1 MSISSASTIT
11 NKMKKKIVF
20 LILTG
25 LFLFSCQKSDV
36 PDEIMDYLN
45 NMSLNKAME
54 ETKTIVYD
62 FENEVYEK
70 KEKVS
75 STQMHLVY
83 DKRNEEDFS
92 KKQVETYSLNDIVY
106 HEDIYLH
113 VTKKVIH
120 TYFDKEDDYYHVVTS
135 YTGYKE
141 DEKEEITEKYS
152 DVTYKKEQVTE
163 LKKSIFTSQEVN
175 SNSNQGGIYY
185 GDFFA
190 SLTKYYRYMSIE
202 EGIFTYKLEDYPYKS
217 ETEDGLIN
225 ETIHM
230 NSLGLL
236 VDLYQSAKN
245 TRTEMESILNVKVSY
260 NQDV

>member
-1 MSISSASTIT
+1 
-11 NKMKKKIVF
+11 MKKKIVS

-25 LFLFSCQKSDV
+25 LVLFSCQKIDV

-45 NMSLNKAME
+45 NMSLDKAIE

-62 FENEVYEK
+62 FENAVYEK
-70 KEKVS
+70 REKIS
-75 STQMHLVY
+75 STTMHLVY
-83 DKRNEEDFS
+83 DKRSEEDFS
-92 KKQVETYSLNDIVY
+92 KKQTETYSLHDVVY
-106 HEDIYLH
+106 HEDISLH
-113 VTKKVIH
+113 VTKKVVE
-120 TYFDKEDDYYHVVTS
+120 TYFDEKDDYYHVVTS
-135 YTGYKE
+135 YTGYE
-141 DEKEEITEKYS
+141 TEEEKEITKQYS

-163 LKKSIFTSQEVN
+163 LEKSIFTSQNV
-175 SNSNQGGIYY
+175 SGYSNQGGLYY

-202 EGIFTYKLEDYPYKS
+202 GDLFTYKLEDYPYKS
-217 ETEDGLIN
+217 ETEEGLIN

-245 TRTEMESILNVKVSY
+245 TRTEKESILNVKAVY

>member
-1 MSISSASTIT
+1 
-11 NKMKKKIVF
+11 MKKKIVS

-25 LFLFSCQKSDV
+25 LVLFSCQKSDV

-45 NMSLNKAME
+45 HMSLSKAME
-54 ETKTIVYD
+54 ETKTILYD
-62 FENEVYEK
+62 FQNEVYEK
-70 KEKVS
+70 EKKIS
-75 STQMHLVY
+75 STTMHLVY

-92 KKQVETYSLNDIVY
+92 KKQIESYSLDDVVY
-106 HEDIYLH
+106 HEEVSLH
-113 VTKKVIH
+113 VTEKVIE
-120 TYFDKEDDYYHVVTS
+120 TYYDKKDDYYHVVTS
-135 YTGYKE
+135 YTGY
-141 DEKEEITEKYS
+141 EKEESEEITKQYS
-152 DVTYKKEQVTE
+152 DVTYKKEQVSE
-163 LKKSIFTSQEVN
+163 LKKSIFTSQEVY

-190 SLTKYYRYMSIE
+190 SLTKYHRYMSIE
-202 EGIFTYKLEDYPYKS
+202 DDLFTYKLEDYPYKS

-245 TRTEMESILNVKVSY
+245 TRTEKDSILNVKVVY
-260 NQDV
+260 NKDL

>member
-1 MSISSASTIT
+1 
-11 NKMKKKIVF
+11 MKKKIVS

-25 LFLFSCQKSDV
+25 LSLFSCQKSDV

-45 NMSLNKAME
+45 HMSLSKAIE

-70 KEKVS
+70 KEKIS
-75 STQMHLVY
+75 STKMHLVY

-106 HEDIYLH
+106 HEDLSLH
-113 VTKKVIH
+113 VTKKVIE
-120 TYFDKEDDYYHVVTS
+120 TYFEKEDDYYHVVTS

-141 DEKEEITEKYS
+141 NEKEEITKQYS
-152 DVTYKKEQVTE
+152 DVTYKKEQATE
-163 LKKSIFTSQEVN
+163 LKKSIFTSQEVT
-175 SNSNQGGIYY
+175 SASSQGGIYY

-202 EGIFTYKLEDYPYKS
+202 EDIFTYKLEDYPYKS

-245 TRTEMESILNVKVSY
+245 TRTEKESILNVKVVY

>member
-1 MSISSASTIT
+1 
-11 NKMKKKIVF
+11 MKKKIVS
-20 LILTG
+20 LVLTG
-25 LFLFSCQKSDV
+25 LVLFSCQKSDV

-45 NMSLNKAME
+45 HMSLSKAME
-54 ETKTIVYD
+54 ETKTILYD

-70 KEKVS
+70 KKKIS
-75 STQMHLVY
+75 STMMHLVY

-92 KKQVETYSLNDIVY
+92 KKQIESYSLDDVVY
-106 HEDIYLH
+106 HEEVSLH
-113 VTKKVIH
+113 VTKKVIE
-120 TYFDKEDDYYHVVTS
+120 TYYDKKDDYYHVVTW
-135 YTGYKE
+135 YTGYEKE
-141 DEKEEITEKYS
+141 KDEEITKQYS
-152 DVTYKKEQVTE
+152 DVTYKKEQVSE
-163 LKKSIFTSQEVN
+163 LKKGIFTSQEVS

-202 EGIFTYKLEDYPYKS
+202 DNLFTYKLEDYPYKS

-245 TRTEMESILNVKVSY
+245 TRTEKESILNVKVVY